1 LRAAKVCIAVV
12 AATVLAVLPIARS
25 ADAGPRWA
33 PASTATIHP
42 GVQTFTPAGQCTSNF
57 VFFDKKHVYIGQA
70 AHCSS
75 KGLPNET
82 NGCETDLYPVGTKV
96 RLEGASKRGVI
107 VYNSWATMQDIG
119 EKDEATCLGNDFALV
134 RIDPADRAKV
144 NPSIPIWGGPT
155 GLDRSASFG
164 ESTYTYGDSELRAGL
179 EALSPKFGVTTGD
192 DNEGWTHGIYTVT
205 PGIFGDSG
213 SAVLGPTGGALGVL
227 STVELLPRP
236 LENNAADLAKALD
249 YMKRNAGLTSITLAK
264 GTLPFA
270 GVLSVGVLPAR
281 LLSDVP

>member
-1 LRAAKVCIAVV
+1 MKAKRVCIAVAV
-12 AATVLAVLPIARS
+12 VAVLSVLPFTRV

-33 PASTATIHP
+33 AASTATIHP
-42 GVQTFTPAGQCTSNF
+42 GVQTFTPSGQCTSNF
-57 VFFDKKHVYIGQA
+57 VFFDAKHVYIGQA

-75 KGLPNET
+75 KELPNET
-82 NGCETDLYPVGTKV
+82 NGCETDLYGVGTKV
-96 RLEGASKRGVI
+96 RIEGASKRGVI
-107 VYNSWATMQDIG
+107 VYNSWSTMQKIRERDLS
-119 EKDEATCLGNDFALV
+119 TCYGNDFALV

-144 NPSIPIWGGPT
+144 NPSMPIWGGPT

-164 ESTYTYGDSELRAGL
+164 ERTYTYGDSGLRAGL
-179 EALSPKFGVTTGD
+179 EALSPKFGFTTGD
-192 DNEGWTHGIYTVT
+192 DNDGWTHGIYTIT

-236 LENNAADLAKALD
+236 LENNATDLAKALD
-249 YMKRNAGLTSITLAK
+249 YMKRHAGFKHLTLAK

-270 GVLSVGVLPAR
+270 GLV
-281 LLSDVP
+281 